1 MAEYQVHSHAKVNL
15 YLQVLQQRDDG
26 YHNINTLFSELEF
39 GDNLSFTQSEKFS
52 LTVEGI
58 PVPTGESNLITKAYK
73 LIRRKLGTPTSEFK
87 VTLEKKI
94 PIGSGL
100 GGGSSN
106 AAATL
111 TALNHLWNINL
122 STEEMEKMS
131 SVLGAD
137 VPFFIQGGLQSAESI
152 GDKLI
157 PHPDTLSKG
166 MVYLLVIPQITI
178 STQWAY
184 DEINNYLQQDRNC
197 SKFAPLSMK
206 FNWQLFEND
215 FEGLIISTYPEIGK
229 IKTELKN
236 SGADFA
242 SLSGSGSTVFGIYK
256 NLQMAE
262 KARSLFTS
270 YQTIVTF
277 PNRRK

>member
-1 MAEYQVHSHAKVNL
+1 MAEYQIHSHAKVNL

-39 GDNLSFTQSEKFS
+39 GDNLFFTQSEKFS

-58 PVPTGESNLITKAYK
+58 PVPTDESNLITKAYQ
-73 LIRRKLGTPTSEFK
+73 LIRKKFGTQTSEFK
-87 VTLEKKI
+87 VTLKKKI
-94 PIGSGL
+94 PISAGL

-122 STEEMEKMS
+122 STEEMEKMGS
-131 SVLGAD
+131 ILGAD
-137 VPFFIQGGLQSAESI
+137 VPFFIQGGLQSAEGI
-152 GDKLI
+152 GDNL
-157 PHPDTLSKG
+157 TLQSVSLPEG
-166 MVYLLVIPQITI
+166 MVFLLVIPPIHIT
-178 STQWAY
+178 TRWAY
-184 DEINNYLQQDRNC
+184 EGINNYLQQDRNC
-197 SKFAPLSMK
+197 SKFAPPSMT

-242 SLSGSGSTVFGIYK
+242 SLSGSGSTVFGIYN

-277 PNRRK
+277 PNRR